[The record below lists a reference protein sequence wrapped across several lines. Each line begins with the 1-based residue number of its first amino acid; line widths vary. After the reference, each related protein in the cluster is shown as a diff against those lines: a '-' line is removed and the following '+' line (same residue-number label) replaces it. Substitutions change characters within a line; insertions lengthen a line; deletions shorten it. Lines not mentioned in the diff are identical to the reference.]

1 LRALR
6 TLCLLLGASGIMWAQ
21 DGSQNSD
28 SLRNDPDIAAE
39 VKALRAAL
47 SQTQK
52 QLAAQQQEIEA
63 LKGRVRAEEA
73 AASGKE
79 QPPSVVDTVI
89 RTATPSALGSSG
101 SMGAN
106 SVNQPVPQQE
116 EKEKEKKPALGS
128 FNIGDAV
135 FTPGGFVDLENIFR
149 TTNTQNNT
157 ATNYAAIPYSNTP
170 QGHLSEYR
178 LTAQFSRFNLKGPR

>member
-1 LRALR
+1 
-6 TLCLLLGASGIMWAQ
+6 M
-21 DGSQNSD
+21 
-28 SLRNDPDIAAE
+28 
-39 VKALRAAL
+39 
-47 SQTQK
+47 
-52 QLAAQQQEIEA
+52 
-63 LKGRVRAEEA
+63 RAEEA

-79 QPPSVVDTVI
+79 QPPSVIDTVI

-106 SVNQPVPQQE
+106 AVNQPAPQQE
-116 EKEKEKKPALGS
+116 EKEKKPPLGS

-157 ATNYAAIPYSNTP
+157 ATNYAAIPYSDTP
-170 QGHLSEYR
+170 R
-178 LTAQFSRFNLKGPR
+178 AT